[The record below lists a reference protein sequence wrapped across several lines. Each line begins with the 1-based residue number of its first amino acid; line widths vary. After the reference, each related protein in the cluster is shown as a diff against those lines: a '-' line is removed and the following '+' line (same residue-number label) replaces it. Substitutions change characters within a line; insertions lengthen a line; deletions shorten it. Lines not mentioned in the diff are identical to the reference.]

1 MEASRRNLAR
11 RQQCACLI
19 QEIGSRLKTTQV
31 VINASL
37 YYMHHFYE
45 VFTPEAIKPIMVALA
60 SFYIACKTEDF
71 SRKLL
76 FLVKAAYDALRKP
89 MPNENSDT
97 YKRIVQNIHS
107 LEATILMVIGFQT
120 LEVKQPHVI
129 LINVI
134 RENKFPKEIS
144 HTSYYICTNILHL
157 TTLVLRHSMEAI
169 AATSLYIAAK
179 WNGSD
184 IKCANGEWYHM
195 FSPKLTLEEIK
206 NMADEFTL
214 TFQECDAKIKDQLR
228 LLLKS
233 RRLDRLAREDPNMQ
247 QRKLNESQAKQN
259 CRVEKRSHETPPPRG
274 VQRPGQPIQHSRSS
288 GEIAFRQSQ
297 PQQHPVRNGY
307 GEPDSKMQRLDRGVF
322 SPQSQPFQMMESA
335 HRQGVRPDAGP
346 GLNYSHNQSG
356 PRYGGSREGSVDSRW
371 QGDNDPYQQQ
381 QQQPPQYLINPAT
394 GQSMPLHRGPAD
406 RPRDSMVGGHRYP
419 VSGHPQSNRLVSSS
433 SSSRSLQKNDLDNL
447 F

>member
-1 MEASRRNLAR
+1 MQTTITKDLKNYAEGKIYSTILEKR
-11 RQQCACLI
+11 QCACLI
-19 QEIGSRLKTTQV
+19 QEIGSRLKTFTFELRTQV

-71 SRKLL
+71 SRKLS

-157 TTLVLRHSMEAI
+157 TTLVLHHSMEAI

-206 NMADEFTL
+206 AMADEFTL

-228 LLLKS
+228 LLLKVLPPS
-233 RRLDRLAREDPNMQ
+233 YQHIFLSREDWTGL
-247 QRKLNESQAKQN
+247 RGKIQASN
-259 CRVEKRSHETPPPRG
+259 
-274 VQRPGQPIQHSRSS
+274 S
-288 GEIAFRQSQ
+288 G
-297 PQQHPVRNGY
+297 N
-307 GEPDSKMQRLDRGVF
+307 
-322 SPQSQPFQMMESA
+322 
-335 HRQGVRPDAGP
+335 
-346 GLNYSHNQSG
+346 
-356 PRYGGSREGSVDSRW
+356 
-371 QGDNDPYQQQ
+371 
-381 QQQPPQYLINPAT
+381 
-394 GQSMPLHRGPAD
+394 
-406 RPRDSMVGGHRYP
+406 
-419 VSGHPQSNRLVSSS
+419 
-433 SSSRSLQKNDLDNL
+433 
-447 F
+447 